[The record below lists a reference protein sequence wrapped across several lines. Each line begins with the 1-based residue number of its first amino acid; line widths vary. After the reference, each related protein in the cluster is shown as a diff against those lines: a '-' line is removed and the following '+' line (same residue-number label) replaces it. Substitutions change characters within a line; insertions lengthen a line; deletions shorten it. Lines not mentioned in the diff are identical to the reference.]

1 MVQITCFISFLPLP
15 SGLFPS
21 QCNLNGG
28 EQACKGAANEPSQT
42 PCPWSTMQLP
52 SLGRT
57 VFPSCRKSTNPSQ
70 NSAWNQVLVNHVGGP
85 HRPLARTIGSH
96 RRRSNSP
103 PTQLCIEAKTKVRQ
117 KRTDRPYT
125 ELDWSC
131 GHAWLPI
138 GSPGLAASA
147 YRVINPLLLA
157 DYIAVNPSMAG
168 RLTRFQNPEILE
180 RTETWT

>member
-85 HRPLARTIGSH
+85 IDRWQGQLVLIDEDQIL
-96 RRRSNSP
+96 RRRNCALKP
-103 PTQLCIEAKTKVRQ
+103 RQ
-117 KRTDRPYT
+117 KFGRSELTDHTPS
-125 ELDWSC
+125 W
-131 GHAWLPI
+131 I
-138 GSPGLAASA
+138 GVAVTPGS
-147 YRVINPLLLA
+147 R
-157 DYIAVNPSMAG
+157 
-168 RLTRFQNPEILE
+168 
-180 RTETWT
+180 